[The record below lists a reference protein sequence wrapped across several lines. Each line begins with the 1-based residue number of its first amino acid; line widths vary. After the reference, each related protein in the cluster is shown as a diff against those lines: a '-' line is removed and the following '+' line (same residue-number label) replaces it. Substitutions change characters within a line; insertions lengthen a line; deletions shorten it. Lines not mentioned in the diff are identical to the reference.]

1 MEISLF
7 AAFFAGLI
15 SFVSPCILPLIPMYL
30 SFISGTSLD
39 EMKSN
44 INRKQML
51 KKVTISSLL
60 FVLGFSF
67 VFIALGASA
76 TFFGKFL
83 LSKLSLFSKIAGVV
97 IIILGLHIAG
107 VFNLRFLNYQKRFNF
122 NNKTLGFMGPF
133 VAGLAFAFGWT
144 PCFGPVL
151 GTILLYSSSQDTLE
165 QGILL
170 LSIYSLGLAIPF
182 LLTGVGINTF
192 LSFLQR
198 AKKYYKVIE
207 VVTGIFLMIMGIAM
221 ILGSFS
227 SFSNYIVKWFPWLLT
242 G

>member
-1 MEISLF
+1 VEVSIF

-15 SFVSPCILPLIPMYL
+15 SFISPCILPLIPMYL
-30 SFISGTSLD
+30 SFISGMSLD
-39 EMKSN
+39 EMKSD
-44 INRKQML
+44 INRKKIL
-51 KKVTISSLL
+51 GKVIISSIL

-83 LSKLSLFSKIAGVV
+83 LSKLSLFSKIAGVI
-97 IIILGLHIAG
+97 IIILGLQIAG
-107 VFNLRFLNYQKRFNF
+107 VFNLRFLNYQKKFNF

-151 GTILLYSSSQDTLE
+151 GTILIYSSSQDTLW

-182 LLTGVGINTF
+182 LLTGIGINAF
-192 LSFLQR
+192 LGFLQR
-198 AKKYYKVIE
+198 IKKYYKAIE
-207 VVTGIFLMIMGIAM
+207 LVTGVFLIIMGVTM
-221 ILGSFS
+221 VMGSFTNV
-227 SFSNYIVKWFPWLLT
+227 SNYIARWFPWLLN